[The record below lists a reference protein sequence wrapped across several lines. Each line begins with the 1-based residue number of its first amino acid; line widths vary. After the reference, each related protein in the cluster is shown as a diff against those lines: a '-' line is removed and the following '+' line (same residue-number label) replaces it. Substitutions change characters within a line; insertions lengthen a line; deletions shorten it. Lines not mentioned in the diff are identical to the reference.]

1 MARKKQTP
9 ETEADAPKA
18 KTRTPRETVEAPSAE
33 PQAEDVGLSKIQCVN
48 RRRKL
53 MCAHLL
59 LDSRKCSIKTIAPG
73 RLASVRVGKK
83 RRCEFYEETA
93 TGGKKG

>member
-1 MARKKQTP
+1 MARKKKTP
-9 ETEADAPKA
+9 DTEEAAPKA
-18 KTRTPRETVEAPSAE
+18 KTRSPKKVVEAQPAE
-33 PQAEDVGLSKIQCVN
+33 QAEEGGLAKIQCVN

-59 LDSRKCSIKTIAPG
+59 LDSRKCSMKTIAPG

-83 RRCEFYEETA
+83 RRCEFYEEVA
-93 TGGKKG
+93 AGGKKG